1 MLNILKLKLK
11 NKSSVSIDKNNVN
24 SVSQT
29 RHYPPASKEW
39 FNSIYAYNKNTT
51 KLLPVAD
58 TVIIKLI
65 RSYFNL
71 YSRKLEKKLGSPRM
85 RTWMRRLSTDRILVS
100 RAEVKHTAD
109 KVYITLY
116 LYNRQKIYILNKVK
130 EIGSFFLNM
139 SNLLNFLNKKN
150 LKRLKKKLNK
160 KNLITLINKRNLR
173 YLKNRKGLSYF
184 KNKRKFR
191 YFKNKRGFKNKRL
204 NNWQNFVNLVK
215 DRRHNLNS
223 LKVRMS
229 LVKEKSLIVLSKVRE
244 RKDFILNTLAW
255 DKKNFKNYEKIYK
268 FRFLIKYFEKE
279 MMSIYYK
286 QILFL
291 NKSKFK
297 NSYLWPLKSLVNRIY
312 NKKVE
317 FKLISLKYFHL
328 NSDIFTQILISKVR
342 NRKNRILRVLKT
354 SLRAINLPSL
364 NKFFILDEIYN
375 RKRKLQNI
383 IVKDLALKPTILTNK
398 YKIDTL
404 DNILESYLPV
414 NLKKRIYRIFKK
426 HSNKK

>member
-139 SNLLNFLNKKN
+139 SNLLNFLNKK
-150 LKRLKKKLNK
+150 
-160 KNLITLINKRNLR
+160 
-173 YLKNRKGLSYF
+173 
-184 KNKRKFR
+184 
-191 YFKNKRGFKNKRL
+191 
-204 NNWQNFVNLVK
+204 
-215 DRRHNLNS
+215 
-223 LKVRMS
+223 
-229 LVKEKSLIVLSKVRE
+229 
-244 RKDFILNTLAW
+244 
-255 DKKNFKNYEKIYK
+255 KI
-268 FRFLIKYFEKE
+268 
-279 MMSIYYK
+279 
-286 QILFL
+286 
-291 NKSKFK
+291 
-297 NSYLWPLKSLVNRIY
+297 
-312 NKKVE
+312 
-317 FKLISLKYFHL
+317 
-328 NSDIFTQILISKVR
+328 
-342 NRKNRILRVLKT
+342 
-354 SLRAINLPSL
+354 
-364 NKFFILDEIYN
+364 
-375 RKRKLQNI
+375 
-383 IVKDLALKPTILTNK
+383 
-398 YKIDTL
+398 
-404 DNILESYLPV
+404 
-414 NLKKRIYRIFKK
+414 
-426 HSNKK
+426 